1 MERPQQRALF
11 KRAVESFVDPQVAE
25 LYQALVVPEQI
36 PGAYRARQ
44 RDKGPAIGFSQIEP
58 STMRAVIENALIN
71 EQPEVLAI
79 FGIDEMPREA
89 VRKSL
94 DKRQHFAKL
103 AEIAHR
109 DTLKT
114 DEDIIDFETKLFP
127 IIVQQKTDR
136 SSPRAMNRVFG
147 GEEVIEV
154 IENIDFSDP
163 STIAKLQRVYNR
175 AGKPRSEQQIMD
187 QLLEHQEFMGHG
199 FFGRQGPS
207 NPEHPINT
215 NPYKE

>member
-25 LYQALVVPEQI
+25 LYQALIVPEQI

-44 RDKGPAIGFSQIEP
+44 RDDGPAIGFSQIEP
-58 STMRAVIENALIN
+58 STMRAVIENAMIN
-71 EQPEVLAI
+71 EQQEVLSL
-79 FGIDEMPREA
+79 FGINEMPREA
-89 VRKSL
+89 VRKSV
-94 DKRQHFAKL
+94 DKRKKFAKL
-103 AEIAHR
+103 AEVKHR
-109 DTLKT
+109 NTLDT
-114 DEDIIDFETKLFP
+114 DEDIIDFETQLFP
-127 IIVQQKTDR
+127 IIVKQKTDR

-154 IENIDFSDP
+154 IENINFSDP

-175 AGKPRSEQQIMD
+175 AGKPRTEQQIID
-187 QLLEHQEFMGHG
+187 QLAEHQEFMGHG
-199 FFGRQGPS
+199 FFGRQGPP
-207 NPEHPINT
+207 NPEHPIIT